1 MLVHANTLVSLD
13 VLDTDFVCN
22 LSACK
27 GACCVEGES
36 GAPLDAEEIE
46 IIAENLEQ
54 IKPFMS
60 RLGLKLLEQKG
71 FWEKDTDGDLVT
83 NCLDGKACLFAINE
97 GGIHKCSIEKSFLAG
112 KIEFKKPISCHLYPV
127 RLAKVGEY
135 MAINYSKWDVCD
147 PACKLGASLQ
157 VPVYRFLKES
167 LVRKFG
173 QEWYDGLDEI
183 AQEFNSVGGE
193 EE

>member
-1 MLVHANTLVSLD
+1 MLVHENTLVSLD

-36 GAPLDAEEIE
+36 GAPLDVEEIE

-60 RLGLKLLEQKG
+60 RLGLKLLEKKG

-97 GGIHKCSIEKSFLAG
+97 GGIYKCAIEKSFLAG
-112 KIEFKKPISCHLYPV
+112 KITFKKPISCHLYPV
-127 RLAKVGEY
+127 RLAKVGNY
-135 MAINYSKWDVCD
+135 LAVNYSKWEVCD
-147 PACKLGASLQ
+147 PACKLGTSLQ

-193 EE
+193 E